1 MSREDVLTTLAAH
14 RHELEPFRIR
24 TLALFGSTARNEA
37 SDGSDLDFVVEYEGP
52 ATFDR
57 YIELSFYLERL
68 FGRPVDLLT
77 RSSLTPALRAVIE
90 KEACYVPGLSPVPG

>member
-14 RHELEPFRIR
+14 RHELEPFCVR
-24 TLALFGSTARNEA
+24 TLALFGSTARDEA
-37 SDGSDLDFVVEYEGP
+37 GDESDLDLVVEFDGP
-52 ATFDR
+52 PTFDR

-77 RSSLTPALRAVIE
+77 RSSLPPALRSVVE
-90 KEACYVPGLSPVPG
+90 KEACYVPGFSPVPG